1 MTDKQNQQIVVE
13 PIGYVR
19 SPRTIPLDDD
29 WEAITATISLDAD
42 RFTPEALSGL
52 EACSHVEV
60 VYVFDRVDP
69 ASIETAVRHPR
80 GNRAWPSVGVFAQ
93 RAKSRPNRIG
103 VSICE
108 LLDVE
113 ELTVTL
119 RALDAVDGSPV
130 LDLKPYMQ
138 EFAPRNE
145 IRQPEWSR
153 ELMAGYWSLDVAA
166 RE

>member
-1 MTDKQNQQIVVE
+1 MTDKQTQPIVVE
-13 PIGYVR
+13 PIGRVS
-19 SPRTIPLDDD
+19 SPRTVPLDDD
-29 WEAITATISLDAD
+29 WDAITATITLDAD

-52 EACSHVEV
+52 EAFSHVEV

-69 ASIETAVRHPR
+69 ASIEAAARHPR

-93 RAKSRPNRIG
+93 RAKNRPNRIG

-108 LLDVE
+108 LLGVD

-138 EFAPRNE
+138 EFAPRGE

-153 ELMAGYWSLDVAA
+153 ELMAGYWSLVVGPTV
-166 RE
+166 